1 MLHTLTC
8 NPFGEQTYVLEHGD
22 GSATVFDPGMSN
34 RTEQATFLALVE
46 KLGVVIT
53 QCLLTHAHLDHVM
66 GCGWVQERWGLA
78 PRIHPLDEETYQ
90 RAPLAA
96 QLYAVPMGSLPPPIP
111 DLAHGM
117 RVPCGPIELEV
128 RWVPGHAPGHV
139 VFVSHDHGWVVGG
152 DVLFQGSV
160 GRTDLPGCNPSDL
173 AASIPRELYTLPPST
188 VVWPGHGGPTNI
200 GEEMRGNPFVNG
212 SGSGLLQRETER

>member
-1 MLHTLTC
+1 VANILPEITPHAAYTHMQSVCRTNVCLGTR
-8 NPFGEQTYVLEHGD
+8 GWV
-22 GSATVFDPGMSN
+22 N

-96 QLYAVPMGSLPPPIP
+96 QLYAVPMDSLPPPIP

-173 AASIPRELYTLPPST
+173 

>member
-78 PRIHPLDEETYQ
+78 PRIHPTKGPRSPPNSTPSPWIHCHHQ
-90 RAPLAA
+90 SRIWR
-96 QLYAVPMGSLPPPIP
+96 MG
-111 DLAHGM
+111 
-117 RVPCGPIELEV
+117 
-128 RWVPGHAPGHV
+128 
-139 VFVSHDHGWVVGG
+139 
-152 DVLFQGSV
+152 
-160 GRTDLPGCNPSDL
+160 
-173 AASIPRELYTLPPST
+173 
-188 VVWPGHGGPTNI
+188 
-200 GEEMRGNPFVNG
+200 
-212 SGSGLLQRETER
+212 